1 MGIFSRMSDIV
12 NSNLNAMLDKAED
25 PEKVVRLII
34 QEMEDTLVEVRS
46 AAARTIAD
54 RKELERREDYAA
66 REIDEWQRRAELAIS
81 KGRDDLA
88 KAALGEKAR
97 VSDLL
102 AGLRAQHR
110 EVDLGLTKLGD
121 DVVALQAKLADAKNR
136 QKGLELRQHTAA
148 NRWRARSRTHDA
160 RINDALGRFEHYE
173 HKLERMEGKVEAYDF
188 GQQRDLDRQFADL
201 ETDDHVAAELAAL
214 KQRMGVAPTAAPE
227 PEATPAPAP
236 AAVAP
241 DAAAGDQN

>member
-12 NSNLNAMLDKAED
+12 NSNINAMLDKAED

-66 REIDEWQRRAELAIS
+66 REIDEWQRRAELAIT

-88 KAALGEKAR
+88 KAALAEKAR
-97 VSDLL
+97 ITELL
-102 AGLRAQHR
+102 AALKAQHR
-110 EVDLGLTKLGD
+110 EVDLGLAKLGD
-121 DVVALQAKLADAKNR
+121 DIVALQAKLADAKNR
-136 QKGLELRQHTAA
+136 QKGLEMRQHTAA
-148 NRWRARSRTHDA
+148 NRLRARSRTYDP
-160 RINDALGRFEHYE
+160 RVNDALGRFEHYE

-188 GQQRDLDRQFADL
+188 GKQHDLDRQFADL
-201 ETDDHVAAELAAL
+201 ETDDHVAAELSAL
-214 KQRMGVAPTAAPE
+214 KQRMGVAPAPE
-227 PEATPAPAP
+227 AEAP
-236 AAVAP
+236 AAPTRAMAP
-241 DAAAGDQN
+241 ASDAPAADQQ

>member
-12 NSNLNAMLDKAED
+12 NSNINAMLDKAED

-54 RKELERREDYAA
+54 RKELERRADYAG

-97 VSDLL
+97 IADLL
-102 AGLRAQHR
+102 TTLRAQHR
-110 EVDLGLTKLGD
+110 EVELGLAKLGD
-121 DVVALQAKLADAKNR
+121 DIVALQAKLADAKNR

-148 NRWRARSRTHDA
+148 NRLRARSRTHDA

-173 HKLERMEGKVEAYDF
+173 HKLERMEGKVEAYDL
-188 GQQRDLDRQFADL
+188 GKQRDLDRQFADL
-201 ETDDHVAAELAAL
+201 ETNDHVEAELSAL
-214 KQRMGVAPTAAPE
+214 KQRMGVAPAPAPE
-227 PEATPAPAP
+227 PAAAPAPAP
-236 AAVAP
+236 
-241 DAAAGDQN
+241 DQD